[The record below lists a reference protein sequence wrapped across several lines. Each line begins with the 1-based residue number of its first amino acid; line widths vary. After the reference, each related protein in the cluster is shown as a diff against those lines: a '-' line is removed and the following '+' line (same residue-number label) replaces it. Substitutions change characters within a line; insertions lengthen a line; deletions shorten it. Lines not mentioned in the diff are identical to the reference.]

1 MMNMGGIGLLR
12 FGVIGTSWITRSMI
26 AGAARYPELLRLT
39 AVCSRSE
46 ERGRSFAAATGAA
59 HVFTDPEAMAQ
70 SDCVDMVYIASPNA
84 CHIAQCRLFLL
95 AGKHVLCEKPLSAD
109 PVAVASLQ
117 QLAVARGLLF
127 REAIMLLYQPQLALL
142 EEAISRCGT
151 VTAAHFQFCQFSSKY
166 KAYQAGEMPNIF
178 NPALHTGALM
188 DLGVYCVYPA
198 LYLFGE
204 PTEIQASAGFL
215 RTGADG
221 WGAALLSYPD
231 KLVALTYNK
240 TAQGAAPSE
249 VLGDKGSVTVE
260 SISKLGNIT
269 LRQNG
274 QPACAIY
281 GTDEKEVLMG
291 REIAAFARAIEAGET
306 AADSKDR
313 LALAVCRC
321 MQIIRRKA
329 GIRFPGFDH

>member
-1 MMNMGGIGLLR
+1 MLR
-12 FGVIGTSWITRSMI
+12 FGVIGTGWITRSMI
-26 AGAARYPELLRLT
+26 AGAARYPEQLRLT
-39 AVCSRSE
+39 AVCSRSA
-46 ERGRSFAAATGAA
+46 ERGQVFAAETGAA
-59 HVFTDPEAMAQ
+59 QVFTDPETMAQ
-70 SDCVDMVYIASPNA
+70 SDCLDMVYIASPNA
-84 CHIAQCRLFLL
+84 CHPEQCRLFLQ

-109 PVAVASLQ
+109 PAAVESLQ
-117 QLAVARGLLF
+117 QLAAARGLLF

-142 EEAISRCGT
+142 EEAIARCGT

-166 KAYQAGEMPNIF
+166 KAYRAGEMPNIF

-204 PTEIQASAGFL
+204 PVQIQASAGFL

-231 KLVALTYNK
+231 KLVTLTYNK
-240 TAQGAAPSE
+240 TAQGASPSE
-249 VLGDKGSVTVE
+249 ILGDEGSVTVE

-269 LRQNG
+269 LHQNG
-274 QPACAIY
+274 QPPCALY

-291 REIAAFARAIEAGET
+291 REIAAFARSIEAEQT
-306 AADSKDR
+306 TLNDKDR
-313 LALAVCRC
+313 LALAVSRC
-321 MQIIRRKA
+321 MQTIRQKA
-329 GIRFPGFDH
+329 GICFPGLDK